1 MNLIGPDLSASPLYL
16 EAGDCR
22 VELLAHLR
30 DPLLLV
36 LGSVLSPDECD
47 ALIDLAQPRM
57 RRSLT
62 VQTDTGGDEVND
74 VRTSDGMFFTQAENP
89 LVQRIEAR
97 ISRLLNWPAS
107 HGEGLQVLHYG
118 PGAEYRP
125 HYDFFDPTQ
134 PGTPAILSRG
144 GQRLGTF
151 IIYLS
156 EPQSGGAT
164 SFPDLG
170 LEVMPR
176 KGSAVFFA
184 YNRPS
189 AATRTLHA
197 GAPVLAGDKWIAT
210 KWLRESA
217 FE

>member
-1 MNLIGPDLSASPLYL
+1 MNAIGPDLSGNPLYMD
-16 EAGDCR
+16 AGDRR
-22 VELLAHLR
+22 VTLLAHLR
-30 DPLLLV
+30 DPQLLV
-36 LGSVLSPDECD
+36 LGSVLSDDECD
-47 ALIDLAQPRM
+47 ALVALAQPRM

-74 VRTSDGMFFTQAENP
+74 VRTSDGMFFGQAENP

-97 ISRLLNWPAS
+97 IGALLRWPTT
-107 HGEGLQVLHYG
+107 HGEGLQVLHYR

-144 GQRLGTF
+144 GQRVGTF

-156 EPQSGGAT
+156 EPDGGGAT
-164 SFPDLG
+164 TFPDLG
-170 LEVMPR
+170 LEEMPR
-176 KGSAVFFA
+176 KGHAVIFA

-210 KWLRESA
+210 KWLRERA

>member
-1 MNLIGPDLSASPLYL
+1 LNPIGPDLSGSPLYL
-16 EAGDCR
+16 DAGDRR
-22 VELLAHLR
+22 VALLAHWR

-36 LGSVLSPDECD
+36 LGSVLSVDECD
-47 ALIDLAQPRM
+47 ELIALAQPRLH
-57 RRSLT
+57 RSLT
-62 VQTDTGGDEVND
+62 VQTDTGGDEINE
-74 VRTSDGMFFTQAENP
+74 VRTSDGMFFGQGENP

-97 ISRLLNWPAS
+97 ISTLLRWPAT

-118 PGAEYRP
+118 PGTEYRP
-125 HYDFFDPTQ
+125 HYDFFDPAQ
-134 PGTPAILSRG
+134 PGTPAMLSRG

-151 IIYLS
+151 IMYLN
-156 EPQSGGAT
+156 EPEGGGAT

-170 LEVMPR
+170 LEVMPH
-176 KGSAVFFA
+176 KGHGIFFA

-210 KWLRESA
+210 KWLREDV